1 MGFDPLL
8 EYSRGLQGCR
18 KDPRADEE
26 FADSVIRA
34 GGNPDGDAVA
44 HQWEFAGLG
53 AGKLTA
59 TWMHVV
65 EQFPGCW
72 PGAPQE
78 VGDCFVAGTMVTMG
92 DGTLKPIEDV
102 KTGDFV
108 LSPTGMSRKVLS
120 TIKKPYS
127 GDILSV
133 KASHLLDEVRCTPD
147 HRFMSPVNDYE
158 CKWVDAASL
167 SSGSVLLPD
176 AASGYDLEHTYD
188 LHDYG
193 FTSNPNETAEGL
205 KSEPRR
211 MTCPDDRVRAFSSK
225 SDCPRRIKLDSEF
238 AWFVGL
244 YLAEGSCDKTNGS
257 PRRITLNL
265 GGTRRDLAERA
276 AAFLDSYGIASTISS
291 VPSKPTVLY
300 VRVSNIPFATLVSE
314 ITGNGNT
321 YTKSVP
327 PEVMSSSDEV
337 RAAFLKGWMDGDGWY
352 GEDESAS
359 HRRAVGV
366 SVNKAMIRDM
376 QRIAMSVGM
385 PCSMTSRKPHGRSK
399 RAYQIQWS
407 GKSAADVTGRQAT
420 AAVAVASKLKKVAN
434 GYKAAVKSVTSESW
448 SGTVYCIEVDE
459 DHAFIAN
466 GFGVH
471 NCVSHGCKN
480 ACLTSFGCELAE
492 GKPDEVTGK
501 VEGKP
506 DIPQAGITDGVL
518 STEAIYW
525 WRYPQ
530 SRGMDGWVC
539 SSAAKEVTTN
549 AGLWLRKPYPDFD
562 FDLTKYSASNIKK
575 FYGRRPPDNVRDYG
589 RQYLIRTATNV
600 RGREQVRDF
609 LAAGYGVFFCSGL
622 GWSNTRNEDG
632 VSYTRGGWAHSQ
644 AWIGYDDRPETI
656 RKYREPLVC
665 VLNSWG
671 RWNKGPRKVMG
682 TNLEI
687 PEGAYWTPAST
698 IDRCSGISLSSVAG
712 WPPRKLKTYG
722 ADGNI

>member
-26 FADSVIRA
+26 FADSILRA

-72 PGAPQE
+72 PGAPQA
-78 VGDCFVAGTMVTMG
+78 VGD
-92 DGTLKPIEDV
+92 
-102 KTGDFV
+102 
-108 LSPTGMSRKVLS
+108 
-120 TIKKPYS
+120 
-127 GDILSV
+127 
-133 KASHLLDEVRCTPD
+133 
-147 HRFMSPVNDYE
+147 
-158 CKWVDAASL
+158 
-167 SSGSVLLPD
+167 
-176 AASGYDLEHTYD
+176 
-188 LHDYG
+188 
-193 FTSNPNETAEGL
+193 
-205 KSEPRR
+205 
-211 MTCPDDRVRAFSSK
+211 
-225 SDCPRRIKLDSEF
+225 
-238 AWFVGL
+238 
-244 YLAEGSCDKTNGS
+244 
-257 PRRITLNL
+257 
-265 GGTRRDLAERA
+265 
-276 AAFLDSYGIASTISS
+276 
-291 VPSKPTVLY
+291 
-300 VRVSNIPFATLVSE
+300 
-314 ITGNGNT
+314 
-321 YTKSVP
+321 
-327 PEVMSSSDEV
+327 
-337 RAAFLKGWMDGDGWY
+337 
-352 GEDESAS
+352 
-359 HRRAVGV
+359 
-366 SVNKAMIRDM
+366 
-376 QRIAMSVGM
+376 
-385 PCSMTSRKPHGRSK
+385 
-399 RAYQIQWS
+399 
-407 GKSAADVTGRQAT
+407 
-420 AAVAVASKLKKVAN
+420 
-434 GYKAAVKSVTSESW
+434 
-448 SGTVYCIEVDE
+448 
-459 DHAFIAN
+459 
-466 GFGVH
+466 
-471 NCVSHGCKN
+471 CVSHGCKN

-506 DIPQAGITDGVL
+506 DIPQAGIADGVL

-530 SRGMDGWVC
+530 MRGMDGWVC

-549 AGLWLRKPYPDFD
+549 AGLWLRKPYPDFG
-562 FDLTKYSASNIKK
+562 FDLTKYSASNIRK

-600 RGREQVRDF
+600 KGREQVRDL

-632 VSYTRGGWAHSQ
+632 VSYTRGSWQHSQ

-671 RWNKGPRKVMG
+671 RWNRGPRKVMG

-712 WPPRKLKTYG
+712 WPPRKLKSYG
-722 ADGNI
+722 AEGNV